1 MLGSSDSISM
11 TACLTA
17 RRAISRSVATTAKSA
32 WPRKLMSWSTKS
44 GSSPKAGDTSFLPGM
59 SDAVRTTTT
68 PGTARTA
75 ETSREI
81 SRPRAF
87 GDWPTAT
94 WRVPSGSRMSSMYCA
109 EPCTCLNPE
118 SCGTGLRTWRSDSV
132 SVGGLV
138 GAVITLLRRRKR
150 LALADD
156 AGGAGLAGGGLA
168 QGLEQE
174 VAGDGRAIGGGCPVV
189 VQGLVVAPDRR
200 QRLAPGGG
208 IVKGQA
214 RERPFG
220 LGGPLRDGRHAA
232 EGDPRLGNAAAVEGE
247 AERPHGGRDILVEAL
262 RDLVG
267 SKDLIFPQ
275 LRNRD
280 LADELARQ
288 AILPAIGDEEVFERH
303 GSRWRRWR
311 GSQAYRR

>member
-81 SRPRAF
+81 SRPRAS

-138 GAVITLLRRRKR
+138 GAFITLLRRRKR

-174 VAGDGRAIGGGCPVV
+174 VAGDGRAIGSGCPVV
-189 VQGLVVAPDRR
+189 VQGLVVAP
-200 QRLAPGGG
+200 
-208 IVKGQA
+208 
-214 RERPFG
+214 
-220 LGGPLRDGRHAA
+220 DGRHAA

-275 LRNRD
+275 FRNRD

-288 AILPAIGDEEVFERH
+288 AILPAIGDEEVFERQ
-303 GSRWRRWR
+303 GSSGLAPAQLQLGAQGDEGGREIADGRAV
-311 GSQAYRR
+311 GDVA